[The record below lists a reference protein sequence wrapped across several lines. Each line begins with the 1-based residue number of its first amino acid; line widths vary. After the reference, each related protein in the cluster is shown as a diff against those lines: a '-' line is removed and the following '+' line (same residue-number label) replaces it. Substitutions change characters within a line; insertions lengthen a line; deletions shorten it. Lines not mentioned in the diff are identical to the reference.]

1 MIVKALITIVALL
14 SIIFLGVISNALI
27 QPIWDNTEKKRIED
41 FEGKILGY
49 AGFAACGIIFMM
61 WYHYIFG

>member
-1 MIVKALITIVALL
+1 MIVKALVTIVALL
-14 SIIFLGVISNALI
+14 SVIFLGVISNALI
-27 QPIWDNTEKKRIED
+27 QPIWDNIEKKKVED